1 MERGS
6 HRRHGGRGSK
16 RRRPSRGKAH
26 ARASKKAI
34 RMAATATSKPA
45 MPQDRETLWKMHVHR
60 AVTAGA
66 STVCRPAKD
75 NGPKPHVDERPQV
88 AYGDCVGDDND
99 ETDAAFVQIALD
111 VLDDRGVL
119 CARVVPGMPAT
130 IEMGPHKVDALW
142 GPLIDRA
149 LLAAMASA
157 PPLSG
162 RCDRPPTT
170 PSVEVDA
177 IYATC
182 CKDLPANRRDFASL
196 GPRAQAALRALITAR
211 ADSLS
216 LCATQT
222 SPLICRLARKDPTV
236 GGIDA
241 VDPAE
246 EDPIYGGPGIGWALF
261 KAYAIAIVVIIPLAM
276 ALCMG
281 GD

>member
-1 MERGS
+1 MGHGS

-16 RRRPSRGKAH
+16 RRRPSTGKAH

-45 MPQDRETLWKMHVHR
+45 TPQDRETLWKMHVHH

-66 STVCRPAKD
+66 STVCRPVKD

-88 AYGDCVGDDND
+88 AYGDCAGGDDD
-99 ETDAAFVQIALD
+99 QIDAAFVQIALD

-142 GPLIDRA
+142 GPLVDRA
-149 LLAAMASA
+149 LLAAVASV
-157 PPLSG
+157 
-162 RCDRPPTT
+162 PPTT

-177 IYATC
+177 IYAAC
-182 CKDLPANRRDFASL
+182 CKDLPATRRKFASL
-196 GPRAQAALRALITAR
+196 GPRAQAALHALITAR

-222 SPLICRLARKDPTV
+222 SPLAYRLAHKNPTV
-236 GGIDA
+236 GGID
-241 VDPAE
+241 VDDPAK

-261 KAYAIAIVVIIPLAM
+261 KAYAVAIVVIIPLAM